1 MVYSEDKE
9 VLRGSLRWSPSY
21 LWLMD
26 QLTEKNGEIFFGELS
41 ARLHSALVTDPK
53 PYRKDVKQLLSNL
66 LQMIIAI
73 DMPEIGVD
81 RPNHSQRIFFK

>member
-1 MVYSEDKE
+1 MRFMQLFVTNSVQRK
-9 VLRGSLRWSPSY
+9 SPFRY
-21 LWLMD
+21 L
-26 QLTEKNGEIFFGELS
+26 QHKRIT
-41 ARLHSALVTDPK
+41 RLHNALITDPK